1 MEELVIDLPRAPR
14 ALYLFGLAGVG
25 KNHVGDLLGR
35 LCGYHVYHAD
45 EDLPAEMHEAVRK
58 NELWT
63 EEQVDGFHAIIR
75 RRTRELLEA
84 HPRVVVTQATYFQKY
99 RDLLRAEVPDIE
111 FLWVVAD
118 HEVNVRRIHERKDYV
133 SVEYFEGTLRYF
145 EEPPEGTKKIVNDS
159 DDVAILRQLIACYGP
174 DPV

>member
-1 MEELVIDLPRAPR
+1 MDPVIHLPRAPR
-14 ALYLFGLAGVG
+14 ALYLIGLAGVG

-45 EDLPAEMHEAVRK
+45 EDLPADMHEAVAK

-75 RRTRELLEA
+75 RRTQELLEA

-99 RDLLRAEVPDIE
+99 RDLLRETVPDVEI
-111 FLWVVAD
+111 LWVVAD
-118 HEVNVRRIHERKDYV
+118 HEVNVRRIRERKDYV
-133 SVEYFEGTLRYF
+133 SVEYFESTRHYF
-145 EEPPEGTKKIVNDS
+145 ETPPESTKQIVNNG
-159 DDVAILRQLIACYGP
+159 DDAEILRQLIAWYGP
-174 DPV
+174 VPV

>member
-1 MEELVIDLPRAPR
+1 MIHLPRAPR
-14 ALYLFGLAGVG
+14 ALYILGLAGVG

-45 EDLPAEMHEAVRK
+45 KDLPAEMQEAVQK

-99 RDLLRAEVPDIE
+99 RDLMREAIPDVE

-118 HEVNVRRIHERKDYV
+118 LEVNVRRIRERKDYV
-133 SVEYFEGTLRYF
+133 SVEYFEGTLHYF
-145 EEPPEGTKKIVNDS
+145 EKPPESTKKIVNNS
-159 DDVAILRQLIACYGP
+159 DDFEIIRQLMAHYG
-174 DPV
+174 